1 MTATVQN
8 RMVKTAFECFIEFA
22 PERVTHPEVAFPLLP
37 SFCPPY
43 GQRPSIY
50 RRPYLLPFLRQRPRR
65 RSSVS
70 LCLSCRSWSFSLLH
84 FQFRRSFLRWER
96 RLPPRPSF
104 SARAFSPSPT
114 RRAAFRIWLRV
125 LPPASGT
132 NSGVAVTPLAKPAA
146 NGVNRSNFRRFM
158 GSFVL

>member
-37 SFCPPY
+37 SFCPHY

-96 RLPPRPSF
+96 RLPRGQ
-104 SARAFSPSPT
+104 AFPHALSVHRRLGGRRYVYGCEYCRRLRERTVALQYRHSPSQPQT
-114 RRAAFRIWLRV
+114 E
-125 LPPASGT
+125 
-132 NSGVAVTPLAKPAA
+132 
-146 NGVNRSNFRRFM
+146 
-158 GSFVL
+158 